1 MTGTKQR
8 VAVLVVLAMLLIG
21 ALVLTALQTT
31 TGNGTQTAAKAGGVV
46 AVFADA
52 KAKE

>member
-1 MTGTKQR
+1 MSVSR
-8 VAVLVVLAMLLIG
+8 RMIAVVVLAMLLIG

-31 TGNGTQTAAKAGGVV
+31 SGNGTQTASKAGGVV
-46 AVFADA
+46 AVVADA